1 MGGIFPDPRICGTLA
16 RRDPTLRTMDT
27 ITLGRSDLKVS
38 RICLGTMTFGESQV
52 DEAAAHRLLDHA
64 LQRGVDFIDT
74 AEMYPVPPSAARYGD
89 TERFIGNWLRRRPAV
104 RARIV
109 LATKAAGPVRGYEW
123 LRNGSADVTADD
135 IVASCEDSL
144 KRLNC
149 EVIDLYQ
156 LHWPTRNVPMFGNL
170 YHDPK
175 NDRPVTPI
183 DEQLRGLQRLVQAGK
198 VRHVGVSNE
207 TPWGVAEFVRHADA
221 AGLPRIASVQNAY
234 NLLNRSVDNG
244 LDEQMH
250 RAQVSLLAYSPLAF
264 GLLTGKYD
272 ERGIDDAARPGRM
285 AIFASMRKQR
295 WGRPEALAAAR
306 RYNALAREHGLTP
319 TQLALAFC
327 YRNWRVASTIIGNT
341 TQAQLDEDIDAWG
354 TELGPEL
361 LAEIDR
367 IRWQMRDP
375 AQ

>member
-1 MGGIFPDPRICGTLA
+1 
-16 RRDPTLRTMDT
+16 MDF
-27 ITLGRSDLKVS
+27 ITLGRSDLRVS
-38 RICLGTMTFGESQV
+38 PICLGTMTFGETQV

-64 LQRGVDFIDT
+64 LQRGINFIDT

-89 TERFIGNWLRRRPAV
+89 TERIIGTWLSRRPGV
-104 RARIV
+104 RSRIV

-123 LRNGSADVTADD
+123 LRNGSADVSADD
-135 IVASCEDSL
+135 IVASCEASL
-144 KRLNC
+144 KRLQTD
-149 EVIDLYQ
+149 VIDLYQ

-170 YHDPK
+170 YHDPQ

-183 DEQLRGLQRLVQAGK
+183 DEQLRGLQRLVQSGK

-207 TPWGVAEFVRHADA
+207 TPWGVAEFVRLADA

-234 NLLNRSVDNG
+234 SLVNRSVDNG
-244 LDEQMH
+244 LDELMQ
-250 RAQVSLLAYSPLAF
+250 RCEVSLLAYSPLAF

-272 ERGIDDAARPGRM
+272 AAGFEDPALPGRM

-295 WGRPEALAAAR
+295 HGRAEALAAAR

-319 TQLALAFC
+319 ARLALAFC
-327 YRNWRVASTIIGNT
+327 YRNWRVASTIIGVT
-341 TQAQLDEDIDAWG
+341 TRQQLDEDIDAWH
-354 TELGPEL
+354 TELSPQL
-361 LAEIDR
+361 LAAIDR
-367 IRWQMRDP
+367 IRWEMRDP